1 MIAKPYRSRFGRS
14 CAGVLL
20 IAAGTTAFSVR
31 SRVRQSDP
39 YRVLPSTIRATV
51 TQRGCRPPRRS
62 DADAFAV
69 ARGFFFASPR
79 SGLAPN
85 DWAVLCVRADSAE
98 ILVFRDKQIAPAAL
112 PQWAR
117 TSRIPDDS
125 GSVQLCEGAIA
136 RLTPPLLASIVRNGT
151 LADSGNLSATE
162 RRAPTHDG
170 IVDGDCEGVAV
181 IHYWTGSRWVILPG
195 SD

>member
-1 MIAKPYRSRFGRS
+1 MIAKPYRSRLGHS
-14 CAGVLL
+14 CAGVVG
-20 IAAGTTAFSVR
+20 IVAATAAFSPPA
-31 SRVRQSDP
+31 RVPHSDP
-39 YRVLPSTIRATV
+39 YRALPTAIRTIVA
-51 TQRGCRPPRRS
+51 QRGCRPPRRS

-69 ARGFFFASPR
+69 ARGFFFASPH
-79 SGLAPN
+79 SGAPN
-85 DWAVLCVRADSAE
+85 DWAVLCVRDDSAE
-98 ILVFRDKQIAPAAL
+98 ILVFRDKKAAPELL

-117 TSRIPDDS
+117 PSRTPDDS
-125 GSVQLCEGAIA
+125 GDAPVCEGAIA

-151 LADSGNLSATE
+151 LADGGSLTAAE
-162 RRAPTHDG
+162 RHAPPHDG